1 MAALQ
6 AALLLRLP
14 GGRADIVT
22 AQGIGVQIIQLL
34 LTLFGRCG
42 PELFTALLLLRR
54 RMLNLRFDRFPMLLL
69 YGAIFYR
76 RRGVIAAIVIA
87 LGHLMELLRRG
98 LALGIAG
105 RRVIKR
111 VIRRPGTLL
120 SWPPDAAR
128 CDRRADVGS
137 R

>member
-87 LGHLMELLRRG
+87 LGHLMELLRGG

-120 SWPPDAAR
+120 
-128 CDRRADVGS
+128 
-137 R
+137 

>member
-22 AQGIGVQIIQLL
+22 AQGIGVQVIQLL
-34 LTLFGRCG
+34 LTLFRRCG

-120 SWPPDAAR
+120 
-128 CDRRADVGS
+128 
-137 R
+137 